1 MNMNEE
7 KKYMTLSMGPQHPA
21 THGVLRI
28 MLEMDG
34 EIVRKAVPII
44 GHLHRGVEK
53 LGEARDYHQNL
64 VFTDRLDYTSAMN
77 NNLSYCLAVEKL
89 CGIEIPERANVLRV
103 IMAELSRISAHLI
116 WIATHALD
124 CGAMTLYFY
133 CFREREVILD
143 LFEMAS
149 GQRLTPSYIR
159 IGGVMN
165 DIPDG
170 FMEML
175 KGFVDTFDAHVD
187 EYETLLT
194 KNPIWIGRTKGVG
207 KISAEDAINWG
218 VTGPVLRG
226 SGVKFDFRK
235 ATPYSGYENYEFDIP
250 TAPEGDN
257 YARYQVRVEEFRQSN
272 RILKQAIK
280 KLAPGPVKANVPW
293 LILPDK
299 EKVLTNIESL
309 IQQFKIASGGFK
321 MPKGEVYSSVEN
333 SKGEFGY
340 YIISDGSEK
349 PYRIR
354 IKSSCFVNLSSMP
367 SIIEGSM
374 IADVVAVIGSVDI
387 VLGEIDR

>member
-1 MNMNEE
+1 MSEE

-34 EIVRKAVPII
+34 EIVHKAVPII

-53 LGEARDYHQNL
+53 LGEDRDYHQNL

-89 CGIEIPERANVLRV
+89 CGIDVPERAKVLRV

-124 CGAMTLYFY
+124 IGAMTLYFY

-159 IGGVMN
+159 VGGVMQ
-165 DIPDG
+165 DIPGG
-170 FMEML
+170 FLEKL
-175 KGFVDTFDAHVD
+175 TGFVETFDAHVD

-194 KNPIWIGRTKGVG
+194 KNPIWIGRTKGIG

-218 VTGPVLRG
+218 ITGPILRG

-235 ATPYSGYENYEFDIP
+235 ATPYSGYENYEFDVP
-250 TAPEGDN
+250 TASEGDN
-257 YARYQVRVEEFRQSN
+257 YARYQVRMQEFRQSN
-272 RILKQAIK
+272 KILKQAIK
-280 KLAPGPVKANVPW
+280 MLPGGPVRANVPW
-293 LILPDK
+293 LVLPDK

-309 IQQFKIASGGFK
+309 IQQFKIASGDFK

-340 YIISDGSEK
+340 YIISDGSAK
-349 PYRIR
+349 PYRVR
-354 IKSSCFVNLSSMP
+354 IKSSCFINLSSLP

-374 IADVVAVIGSVDI
+374 ITDVVAVIGSVDI